1 MSGVLYFDGNC
12 GMCTRSVQ
20 SLNNRQRT
28 GDLQIAPFQRPGTAD
43 RLGVPADQMLEAAWW
58 QEDSSGTVF
67 RGAEAINAAVA
78 AGLGTRIPLRVYR
91 VPGVRQLQNA
101 IYRWVA
107 THRYRFPG
115 TTPHC
120 AAQPGDC

>member
-12 GMCTRSVQ
+12 GMCTRSVNA
-20 SLNNRQRT
+20 LTKRQRT
-28 GDLQIAPFQRPGTAD
+28 GDLRIVPFQAAGTAD

-58 QEDSSGTVF
+58 QESSGEVY
-67 RGAEAINAAVA
+67 RGAEAINAAVS
-78 AGLGTRIPLRVYR
+78 AGFGTRIPLSVYR

-101 IYRWVA
+101 VYRWVA

-120 AAQPGDC
+120 QARPGDC

>member
-12 GMCTRSVQ
+12 GMCTRSANA
-20 SLNNRQRT
+20 LTDRQRT
-28 GDLQIAPFQRPGTAD
+28 GDLRIAPFQQPGTAE

-58 QEDSSGTVF
+58 QDSSGVVY
-67 RGAEAINAAVA
+67 RGAEAINAAVST
-78 AGLGTRIPLRVYR
+78 GFGTRIPLGVYR
-91 VPGVRQLQNA
+91 IPGIRQLQNA
-101 IYRWVA
+101 VYRWVV

-120 AAQPGDC
+120 AARPGDC